1 MSQLDVLGPMVVDIC
16 GLELQAEEA
25 EFLQHPQVGGLIL
38 FARNYAD
45 PQQLQSLLQSVRA
58 VRPGLLITVDQEG
71 GRVQRFREGFTRLPP
86 LQRLGDCYAKDP
98 HLGLAAARQCGWL
111 MAAELLSAGV
121 DMSFAPV
128 LDMDR
133 NHSQVIGD
141 RALSDQVEVVAA
153 LGEAYLKGMS
163 EAGMAGCAKHF
174 PGHGAIVADSHIS
187 APVDERSLQEV
198 RATDMQ
204 PFVRLAP
211 HFQAVMPAHIQFINI
226 DPLPAGYSPFWLQ
239 QVLRTELAFTGV
251 IFSDDLS
258 MEGAAVLGGY
268 RDRAQA
274 ALQAGCDA
282 VLVCNAPQQARDVA
296 RWLEEQSWPRSDRLS
311 VLQPLRQPD
320 CVSLG
325 ALRQTPRWQAAQ
337 SMLTQLSEL
346 K

>member
-1 MSQLDVLGPMVVDIC
+1 MSQPDVLGPVVVDIQ

-25 EFLQHPQVGGLIL
+25 AFLQHPQVGGLIL
-38 FARNYAD
+38 FARNYQD
-45 PQQLQSLLQSVRA
+45 PQQLQSLLQAVRA
-58 VRPGLLITVDQEG
+58 VRPKLLITVDQEG
-71 GRVQRFREGFTRLPP
+71 GRVQRFRDGFTRLPP
-86 LQRLGDCYAKDP
+86 MQRLGDGYLKDP
-98 HLGLAAARQCGWL
+98 RLGLAAARECGWL
-111 MAAELLSAGV
+111 MAAELLSVGV

-153 LGEAYLKGMS
+153 LGEAYLKGMA

-187 APVDERSLQEV
+187 APVDERSLDEV
-198 RATDMQ
+198 RETDMQ

-239 QVLRTELAFTGV
+239 QVLRTELAFSGI

-268 RDRAQA
+268 RERAEA
-274 ALQAGCDA
+274 ALKAGCDA
-282 VLVCNAPQQARDVA
+282 ILLCNAPQQARDVA
-296 RWLEEQSWPRSDRLS
+296 RWLAEQDWPRSDRLS
-311 VLQPLRQPD
+311 ALQPLRHTD
-320 CVSLG
+320 HASLG
-325 ALRQTPRWQAAQ
+325 ALRWTPRWRDAQ
-337 SMLTQLSEL
+337 SMLIQLSEL
-346 K
+346 